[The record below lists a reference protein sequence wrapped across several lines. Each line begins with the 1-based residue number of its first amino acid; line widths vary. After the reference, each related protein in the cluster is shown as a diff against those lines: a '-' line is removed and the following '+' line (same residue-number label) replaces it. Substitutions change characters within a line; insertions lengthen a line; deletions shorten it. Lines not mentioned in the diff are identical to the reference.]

1 MIVLDAS
8 VVVEL
13 LMNGPMADI
22 LEGQLNRLLK
32 KSFVSLL
39 VETKARLYVLAN
51 YARN

>member
-1 MIVLDAS
+1 VIVLRT
-8 VVVEL
+8 
-13 LMNGPMADI
+13 
-22 LEGQLNRLLK
+22 LESSRLLK

>member
-1 MIVLDAS
+1 LCRA
-8 VVVEL
+8 
-13 LMNGPMADI
+13 
-22 LEGQLNRLLK
+22 QLPRRFDQHGDLTLSRLLK